1 MRLFTC
7 ALSFVLAGV
16 AAGPIYAQTARP
28 ERPQRSLFGGGYGN
42 AEQML
47 TLSANF
53 GGGYD
58 SSVLSVDPESTS
70 GAVPPPKTSDGTFN
84 NASASLAYQLSKT
97 GVSFGATAYTSA
109 GYYPSVDRPFFGGTG
124 GGVNG
129 GFAISSRMSASVGAQ
144 VSHQPLYALLLPTL
158 PGSFNQAPG
167 EIAPLDPSLTAR
179 ANNHL
184 SFSTSAGLSY
194 LVARHSTLTGSYG
207 RSLSSASISGFS
219 RSLSTQSASGNFNQA
234 LAKGLG
240 LNLGYGFSD
249 ADYGGLRGH
258 VHSHSINAGLNYNK
272 ALSISRRT
280 SLSFA
285 TGSMGVTDLGQIH
298 WVVTGNVQLMREIG
312 RTWSAGIGYARN
324 VSFIEGFTGPVLSD
338 SAFANYGGMINRKLQ
353 FTSGV
358 GMSMGGVGFGLPNNG
373 FRSYFGSAG
382 LRVGLTQSVAFSLN
396 YTYSRYTFESGV
408 TLLPG
413 LVSHSNRQSVMV
425 SLNLWEPLFHR
436 ARR

>member
-58 SSVLSVDPESTS
+58 SSVLSVDPDSTQGQPAPS
-70 GAVPPPKTSDGTFN
+70 KTSADTFN

-97 GVSFGATAYTSA
+97 GVSFGATAYTSV

-129 GFAISSRMSASVGAQ
+129 GFTISSRMSANVGAT

-179 ANNHL
+179 ANNHM
-184 SFSTSAGLSY
+184 SFQTNVGLSY
-194 LVARHSTLTGSYG
+194 LVTKHGTLTGSYG
-207 RSLSSASISGFS
+207 RSLSNASIANFS
-219 RSLSTQSASGNFNQA
+219 RGLSTQTISGNFSQG
-234 LAKGLG
+234 LAKGLV

-249 ADYGGLRGH
+249 ANYGGVTGQANAH
-258 VHSHSINAGLNYNK
+258 NINVGLNYNK

-280 SLSFA
+280 ALSFT
-285 TGSMGVTDLGQIH
+285 TGSMGVSDRGSIH
-298 WVVTGNVQLMREIG
+298 WVVTGNVQLTREVG
-312 RTWSAGIGYARN
+312 RTWNAAVGYSRN
-324 VSFIEGFTGPVLSD
+324 VSFIEGFTAPVLSD
-338 SAFANYGGMINRKLQ
+338 SAFASYGGMINRKLQ

-358 GMSMGGVGFGLPNNG
+358 GMSLGAVGFGLSNNN
-373 FRSYFGSAG
+373 FSSYFGSAG
-382 LRVGLTQSVAFSLN
+382 LRVGLTQSIAVSLN

-408 TLLPG
+408 ALLPG
-413 LVSHSNRQSVMV
+413 LVSHTNRQSVMV